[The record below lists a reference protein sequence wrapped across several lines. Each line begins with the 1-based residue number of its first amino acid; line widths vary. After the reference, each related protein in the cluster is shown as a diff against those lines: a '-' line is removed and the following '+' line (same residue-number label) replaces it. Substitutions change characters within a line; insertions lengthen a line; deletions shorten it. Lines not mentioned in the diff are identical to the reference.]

1 MLLAHLI
8 FIFMFGIG
16 FGMYFVSL
24 ITGRGNKWITI
35 GWMAFYLVGGIYFAY
50 CVLDLVNS

>member
-1 MLLAHLI
+1 MLLVHLI

-35 GWMAFYLVGGIYFAY
+35 GWMTFYLVGGIYFAY